1 MRVLIGGRLVGLSLP
16 ILAPLIVG
24 TLVTR
29 AIHGVYVL
37 TLGLGSDQ
45 GRHE

>member
-1 MRVLIGGRLVGLSLP
+1 VRMLIGGVLVVLLLP
-16 ILAPLIVG
+16 ILAPLIIG
-24 TLVTR
+24 ALVTE

-37 TLGLGSDQ
+37 TRRLGSDR